1 MAQVST
7 LLAQIDNGTLLLPE
21 FQRGYVWNRDQ
32 VRGFMRSLYYRYPV
46 GSLLVWQT
54 PVDGM
59 RLRGA
64 SAAPGVVELLLDGQ
78 QRITTLYGLTRG
90 RPPAFFEGRTEPLT
104 GLHFNLDDEVFE
116 YYAPAKMKGNP
127 RWVDVSTVMKEGIG
141 PFVARISS
149 DPELAPRLADYVTRL
164 NRIHQIWQLEFHVEK
179 VTGEDKSL
187 DVVVEI
193 FNRVNSGGTK
203 LSKADLALAKLCA
216 EWADARGHLRRAV
229 GNWNK
234 VGYRF
239 SLDWF
244 LRVATA
250 VVTGD
255 ARFEALDGVDAEV
268 FGKGLTSAE
277 KAVDHLLN
285 NLAAHLGLDHDRVLA
300 GRYSFP
306 VMARLLDQQGGKL
319 KDAQQRNRLLFW
331 YLQAALWGRFS
342 GSTESTLNQDL
353 KACDAEGI
361 DGLIETMR
369 RWRGDLRVRPED
381 FSGYGMGARF
391 YPLLYVLTRTMK
403 ARDFWDGALVLSEGL
418 LGKGSKLQ
426 VHHLFPK
433 ARLYEKGYLRAEVN
447 AVANFCF
454 LTQDTNL
461 WVGAREPAEYF
472 SLVEEKYPG
481 ALASQWVPL
490 DRELWSLDN
499 YRGFLA
505 ARRRLLADAANSLL
519 DGLLAGAADEAVEP
533 LRPIAVSLES
543 EDTYPEIG
551 QLAEWLSQNGYAK
564 PELDVEIDDPET
576 NEPICVAEG
585 YWPAGLQ
592 TGMGE
597 PVVLEYELT
606 DESEARLVAL
616 GFRAFPTV
624 SSLREFVDRQIS
636 ERQGLAAAED
646 GVPGM
651 AEARSEHTPRGQL
664 YQRFWTLYLA
674 EVRRRHPDWSRAR
687 KAPAEGWMSL
697 PSPIRGTE
705 LNPSFAMGGRLRHE
719 IYIDTGDGARNLE
732 IFRALEGQ
740 REAMEAAYGR
750 SLDFEELPDAR
761 ACRIAEYRPG
771 EVTDEQ
777 AHGQYVEWFLDAG
790 ERLRRALGAVSLP
803 PG

>member
-1 MAQVST
+1 VAQVST

-78 QRITTLYGLTRG
+78 QRVTTLYGLTRG
-90 RPPAFFEGRTEPLT
+90 QPPAFFEGRTEPLS
-104 GLHFNLDDEVFE
+104 GLYFHLDDEVFE
-116 YYAPAKMKGNP
+116 YYAPAKMKGNL
-127 RWVDVSTVMKEGIG
+127 RWVDVHTVLQEGIG

-149 DPELAPRLADYVTRL
+149 DPELAPHLADYVTKL
-164 NRIHQIWQLEFHVEK
+164 NRIAQIWQLEFHVEK

-229 GNWNK
+229 GEWNAG
-234 VGYRF
+234 GYRF
-239 SLDWF
+239 TLDWF

-255 ARFEALDGVDAEV
+255 AKFESLEGVDAEV
-268 FGKGLTSAE
+268 FGEGLARAQ
-277 KAVDHLLN
+277 KAVDTVLN
-285 NLAAHLGLDHDRVLA
+285 NLSAHLGVDHDRVLA
-300 GRYSFP
+300 GRYSLP
-306 VMARLLDQQGGKL
+306 VVVRLLDQQGGKF
-319 KDAQQRNRLLFW
+319 KDAEQRNRVLFW

-342 GSTESTLNQDL
+342 GSTETVLNQDL
-353 KACDAEGI
+353 KACDAGGI
-361 DGLIETMR
+361 DGMIETLR

-391 YPLLYVLTRTMK
+391 YPLLYVLTRRMK
-403 ARDFWDGALVLSEGL
+403 ARDFWNGAPVLSEGM

-433 ARLYEKGYLRAEVN
+433 ARLYEHGYERAEVN

-461 WVGAREPAEYF
+461 WVGAREPDEY
-472 SLVEEKYPG
+472 LTRVEESYPG
-481 ALASQWVPL
+481 ALRSQWVPL
-490 DRELWSLDN
+490 DRELWTIDR
-499 YRGFLA
+499 YREFLA
-505 ARRRLLADAANSLL
+505 ARRHLLAEAANALL
-519 DGLLAGAADEAVEP
+519 DELLSGAAERAVEP
-533 LRPIAVSLES
+533 LPPVTIEADV
-543 EDTYPEIG
+543 EDAYPEVR
-551 QLAEWLSQNGYAK
+551 QLADFLSENGYAR
-564 PELDVEIDDPET
+564 PETDVEITDPET
-576 NEPICVAEG
+576 SEPICTAEG

-592 TGMGE
+592 AGIGE

-616 GFRAFPTV
+616 GYRAFPTV
-624 SSLREFVDRQIS
+624 ASLREYV
-636 ERQGLAAAED
+636 ERQ
-646 GVPGM
+646 M
-651 AEARSEHTPRGQL
+651 AERRG
-664 YQRFWTLYLA
+664 
-674 EVRRRHPDWSRAR
+674 
-687 KAPAEGWMSL
+687 EG
-697 PSPIRGTE
+697 
-705 LNPSFAMGGRLRHE
+705 AAV
-719 IYIDTGDGARNLE
+719 GA
-732 IFRALEGQ
+732 G
-740 REAMEAAYGR
+740 
-750 SLDFEELPDAR
+750 
-761 ACRIAEYRPG
+761 
-771 EVTDEQ
+771 V
-777 AHGQYVEWFLDAG
+777 
-790 ERLRRALGAVSLP
+790 
-803 PG
+803 